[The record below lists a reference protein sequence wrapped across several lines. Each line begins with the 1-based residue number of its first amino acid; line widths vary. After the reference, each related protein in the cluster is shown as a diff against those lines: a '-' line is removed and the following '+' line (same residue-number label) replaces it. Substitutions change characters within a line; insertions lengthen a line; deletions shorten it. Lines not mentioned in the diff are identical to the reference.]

1 MKKGQIDLGKG
12 KVSETLIK
20 LSVPAT
26 IGMIVMGLYNLVD
39 TIFVGRGGGVL
50 AIAGIAIAFPIQ
62 MVISA
67 IGQMIGIGGASLVS
81 RSLGEEDYNKAKK
94 AIGNSI
100 SSAIIISFIITIF
113 GMTFLEEI
121 LKIFGATE
129 NILPYAKD
137 YMSVIM
143 LGSVFF
149 IFGMTSN
156 NIIRSE
162 GKAKIAMFSLLIS
175 AGLNIILDPIFI
187 FTFNMGIKGAAI
199 ATVISQAFAAIFLSV
214 YYFTNKELKLSIKD
228 FFIEKKI
235 IREVFTV
242 GSSAFAR
249 QVGGSVTAI
258 VVNNALRI
266 YGGDLAISV
275 YGAVN
280 RLLMFTFMPM
290 FGIVQGVMPM
300 VGFAYGAKN
309 PSRIKE
315 TLKLSI
321 KITSIMSIGS
331 YLLLMLFPKELI
343 GIFSSDK
350 DLARLGVEAMR
361 IIVFVFPTI
370 GFQVIAA
377 SLFQAIGKALPSF
390 ILSSSRQILFL
401 IPLVLILSKFFG
413 LVGIWLAFP
422 LADSLSFVVTS
433 IMYKKEMKNI
443 EDNLKVEVV

>member
-67 IGQMIGIGGASLVS
+67 VGQMIGIGGASLVS
-81 RSLGEEDYNKAKK
+81 RSLGEKDYDKAKK

-100 SSAIIISFIITIF
+100 SSAIIISIIITIF
-113 GMTFLEEI
+113 GMMFLEEI

-143 LGSVFF
+143 LGSIFF

-162 GKAKIAMFSLLIS
+162 GKAKVAMFSLLIS

-187 FTFNMGIKGAAI
+187 FTFGMGIKGAAI
-199 ATVISQAFAAIFLSV
+199 ATVISQAFAAIFLSF
-214 YYFTNKELKLSIKD
+214 YYFTNKELKLELKD
-228 FFIEKKI
+228 FIIEKKVI
-235 IREVFTV
+235 FQVFSV

-258 VVNNALRI
+258 VVNNALRV

-309 PSRIKE
+309 SSRIKE

-321 KITSIMSIGS
+321 KITTIMSIGS
-331 YLLLMLFPKELI
+331 YLLLMIFPKELI

-350 DLARLGVEAMR
+350 ELAKLGVEAMR

-390 ILSSSRQILFL
+390 VLSSSRQILFL
-401 IPLVLILSKFFG
+401 IPFVLILSKMFG
-413 LVGIWLAFP
+413 LKGIWLAFP
-422 LADSLSFVVTS
+422 LADALSFIVTS
-433 IMYKKEMKNI
+433 IMYKREMSNI
-443 EDNLKVEVV
+443 EKNLRVEVL